1 MKCSSWT
8 FRRVC
13 FRRFYLDRRGGV
25 SYTAGCRRCTGHR
38 VTGVRHAIVSPMH
51 RMHRNGDTAA
61 TVGEVAEAVAGD
73 VRDGGGGLPG
83 VRRGGARDPGTKAK
97 LNFADTGKLAAAPA
111 AAAGRA
117 VAAEPPRRA
126 MAAAEEES
134 SASFSASLEEGL
146 RERISNFEVLLGLE
160 EEESAVAPAPKEGGG
175 MGGVNLWDDLRFIL
189 KDRERR
195 RSYRWRVVD
204 DFSVSIEKIE
214 G

>member
-1 MKCSSWT
+1 
-8 FRRVC
+8 
-13 FRRFYLDRRGGV
+13 
-25 SYTAGCRRCTGHR
+25 
-38 VTGVRHAIVSPMH
+38 
-51 RMHRNGDTAA
+51 
-61 TVGEVAEAVAGD
+61 
-73 VRDGGGGLPG
+73 
-83 VRRGGARDPGTKAK
+83 
-97 LNFADTGKLAAAPA
+97 
-111 AAAGRA
+111 
-117 VAAEPPRRA
+117 

-160 EEESAVAPAPKEGGG
+160 EEESAVAPAAKEGGG